1 MAKLKDV
8 IAVTL
13 SALTGIGGSFTASY
27 PDGHT
32 AEDYLGAI
40 DHELHATGYP
50 SLFAKAGDFAV
61 AFGASNIA
69 VTILRGNT
77 FTNGAKVFLHLDR
90 AQRDIAAGEKVD
102 LADDNKMSI
111 LQLIKINLGAPAA
124 AVANGIVASQAATAA
139 SGLAT
144 GINGSLAASGKVVL
158 PRSRNV
164 VAAWTGTSVITVTG
178 KDEYGKTIRES
189 SASGTSFTGKKAF
202 KEITAISVS
211 ADVTGLT
218 VGTGVVLGLPVY
230 LPDTADVVR
239 EIANSVPAT
248 AGTIVAGDLTA
259 ATATTGDVR
268 GTYAPNSAP
277 NGTNVYELVAMLR
290 DPSYKGPAQ
299 FAG

>member
-50 SLFAKAGDFAV
+50 SLFAKAGDFSV
-61 AFGASNIA
+61 AFGASLIT
-69 VTILRGNT
+69 VTVLRGNT
-77 FTNGAKVFLHLDR
+77 FTSGAKVFLHLDR
-90 AQRDIAAGEKVD
+90 AQRDISAGEKVE
-102 LADDNKMSI
+102 LADDNKMSL
-111 LQLIKINLGAPAA
+111 LQLVKINLGAPAT
-124 AVANGIVASQAATAA
+124 AVANGIVASQAATAL

-164 VAAWTGTSVITVTG
+164 VAAWTGTSVITVIG
-178 KDEYGKTIRES
+178 KDEFGKTLRES

-202 KEITAISVS
+202 KEITGISVS

-248 AGTIVAGDLTA
+248 AGTVVAGDLTA

-290 DPSYKGPAQ
+290 DPSYKGRAQ